1 MQISETDFC
10 FFTKVRQV
18 ENFGNEDIF
27 DNFDKH
33 TDYKNAFL
41 DTPVSMNKLT
51 PMRPLTW
58 TALFNNS
65 QPPCVS
71 IPLQNHV

>member
-27 DNFDKH
+27 DDLDKH

-41 DTPVSMNKLT
+41 DTPVSINKLT
-51 PMRPLTW
+51 PMRPLT
-58 TALFNNS
+58 
-65 QPPCVS
+65 
-71 IPLQNHV
+71 